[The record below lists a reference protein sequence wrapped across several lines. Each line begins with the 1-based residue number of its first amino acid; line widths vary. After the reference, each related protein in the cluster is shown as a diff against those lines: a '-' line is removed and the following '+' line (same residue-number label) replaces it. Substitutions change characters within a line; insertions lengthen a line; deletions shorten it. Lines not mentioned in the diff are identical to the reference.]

1 MRIAKQVGLVVA
13 GAVVGVLVMT
23 SIRAQAQPEPAAPRL
38 VFKRLT
44 TSDQSA
50 AYLVRDTAGGCYLA
64 AAGGLAPAPEHMCW
78 PQNFPK

>member
-1 MRIAKQVGLVVA
+1 M
-13 GAVVGVLVMT
+13 
-23 SIRAQAQPEPAAPRL
+23 L